1 MLIYR
6 TNSNALRVFQSR
18 ASPFAMARCQLVDWS
33 NAERLIKEAFLAEQ
47 VLLELFEHLKYA
59 LRQQQGKSEGSLA

>member
-1 MLIYR
+1 MRCVSFNLE
-6 TNSNALRVFQSR
+6 LP
-18 ASPFAMARCQLVDWS
+18 PFAMARCQLVDWS
-33 NAERLIKEAFLAEQ
+33 NAERMIKEAFLAEQ